1 MNDFESGLIEA
12 HRLGFHKWKE
22 EVEQLIYTL
31 EHSETF
37 DQINVVMS
45 GHSRLE
51 CDCKV
56 IAKYPKFRIVGY
68 TS

>member
-1 MNDFESGLIEA
+1 LS
-12 HRLGFHKWKE
+12 
-22 EVEQLIYTL
+22 YTL

-56 IAKYPKFRIVGY
+56 IAKYPMFRIIGY
-68 TS
+68 SS

>member
-1 MNDFESGLIEA
+1 MTEFETGLIEA
-12 HRLGFHKWKE
+12 HRLNFHKFIN
-22 EVEQLIYTL
+22 EVEQLSYTL

-56 IAKYPKFRIVGY
+56 IAKYPMFRIIGY
-68 TS
+68 SS